1 MTDTDA
7 TLTEKLEQNRENL
20 KALLAALDA
29 DPSTLA
35 DPEEKA
41 RRKAFFTGVT
51 DKNVKMSEDERI
63 EWLFESTTRAIH
75 EAAKAAGVPERKL
88 ATDATD
94 PVKNSGFSL
103 KPKDADRRVEQRKK
117 NHEEKKADVDT
128 SGFLDPR
135 DD

>member
-1 MTDTDA
+1 MNDADA

-20 KALLAALDA
+20 KALLEALDA
-29 DPSTLA
+29 DPSTLD

-51 DKNVKMSEDERI
+51 DENAKMSDGERI
-63 EWLFESTTRAIH
+63 EWLFESTSEAIR
-75 EAAKAAGVPERKL
+75 EAAKAAGAPERKL

-94 PVKNSGFSL
+94 PVKNSEFTL
-103 KPKDADRRVEQRKK
+103 KPKDADRRAAQRKK
-117 NHEEKKADVDT
+117 NREEKKADVDT

-135 DD
+135 GE